1 LNEIQPSLRKGHA
14 RLARMTTITAGP
26 TSPLLL
32 LSATELAR
40 RIRAREQ
47 SAREVLEAHLAHVA
61 RFDGVLNAVVV
72 KRFDEARAEA
82 DAADARIARAGAD
95 ELLPP
100 LLGVPCTIKES
111 IGIAGLPQS
120 AGLVARANRL
130 LEEEPTTVAR
140 LRAAGA
146 IPIGLTNV
154 SELCMWMEA
163 DNRVY
168 GRTSCAYDAART
180 CGGSSGGEGAAVGA
194 GGVPFGLGAD
204 VGGSIR
210 IPAFFNGVFGHKP
223 TGGLVPATG
232 QYPCAENEA
241 LRYLTT
247 GPLARRAEDL
257 GPLLRILAGPD
268 GRDGIAMD
276 WGDEREVD
284 VARLTVLDVREPVAM
299 AASDDLEA
307 AREKAVATLARRGAR
322 VKKVALPALREGLQ
336 IWSAMME
343 AAGGKTFAELLGD
356 GREVSAAYELLRWS
370 VRRSPYTL
378 PAIALA
384 LLEKVPKLL
393 GSSSARYVAR
403 GQALRAE
410 LDAALGDDGV
420 MPFPPHACV
429 VTKHGHALLPPVRWA
444 YTAIFNVMET
454 PSTAVP
460 MGLDA
465 EALPLGVQVVGPRGR
480 DALPLAVARVLEDAH
495 GGWVPPPLWFAR

>member
-1 LNEIQPSLRKGHA
+1 
-14 RLARMTTITAGP
+14 
-26 TSPLLL
+26 
-32 LSATELAR
+32 
-40 RIRAREQ
+40 
-47 SAREVLEAHLAHVA
+47 
-61 RFDGVLNAVVV
+61 
-72 KRFDEARAEA
+72 
-82 DAADARIARAGAD
+82 
-95 ELLPP
+95 
-100 LLGVPCTIKES
+100 
-111 IGIAGLPQS
+111 
-120 AGLVARANRL
+120 
-130 LEEEPTTVAR
+130 
-140 LRAAGA
+140 
-146 IPIGLTNV
+146 
-154 SELCMWMEA
+154 
-163 DNRVY
+163 
-168 GRTSCAYDAART
+168 
-180 CGGSSGGEGAAVGA
+180 
-194 GGVPFGLGAD
+194 VPFGLGAD

-268 GRDGIAMD
+268 GRDGVAMD
-276 WGDEREVD
+276 WGDECEVD

-307 AREKAVATLARRGAR
+307 AREQAIATLARRGAR
-322 VKKVALPALREGLQ
+322 VKKVSLPALREGLQ

-343 AAGGKTFAELLGD
+343 AAGGHTFAELLGE
-356 GREVSAAYELLRWS
+356 GRAVSAGYELLRWS

-378 PAIALA
+378 PALALA

-403 GQALRAE
+403 GHELRAE
-410 LDAALGDDGV
+410 LYAALGDDGV
-420 MPFPPHACV
+420 MPFPPHARV
-429 VTKHGHALLPPVRWA
+429 VTRHGHALVPPVRWA
-444 YTAIFNVMET
+444 YTAIFNVLET

-465 EALPLGVQVVGPRGR
+465 RGLPLGVQVVGPRGR

-495 GGWVPPPLWFAR
+495 GGWVPPPLWFAA